1 MYVNECLYESQYES
15 EYEYESDI
23 PIIVEAC
30 FIWLS

>member
-1 MYVNECLYESQYES
+1 MYVNECLHESQYES
-15 EYEYESDI
+15 EYEYESDS